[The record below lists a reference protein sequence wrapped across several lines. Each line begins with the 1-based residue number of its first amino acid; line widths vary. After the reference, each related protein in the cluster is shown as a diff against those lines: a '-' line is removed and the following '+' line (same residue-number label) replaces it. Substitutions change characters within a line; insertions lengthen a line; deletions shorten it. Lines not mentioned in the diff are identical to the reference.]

1 MSLHF
6 DDIIEKKNK
15 TIHSNE
21 SPTTSKRKATKI
33 KIEIHK
39 SSPFLSISLSF
50 VLQKSQYAQDVNINI
65 FGSHV
70 STQEAI
76 YYYYP
81 QKSMHITYII
91 YGIYILYIVHTC
103 AYNEVERAHFTSSI
117 YGKNISIDT
126 IKIHWFSSQ
135 Y

>member
-91 YGIYILYIVHTC
+91 YGIYIVHCTYLCLQRSRARSLYEF
-103 AYNEVERAHFTSSI
+103 YLWKKHF
-117 YGKNISIDT
+117 
-126 IKIHWFSSQ
+126 H
-135 Y
+135 